1 MAKKVAPKKATP
13 IKVTAAMKR
22 AGSEAIKGARRSS
35 EELAE
40 RIYRAMAAAGKRW
53 SRRLQ

>member
-1 MAKKVAPKKATP
+1 
-13 IKVTAAMKR
+13 MKR
-22 AGSEAIKGARRSS
+22 AGAEAIKGARRSS